1 MKEVTVYSVAQNVQV
16 VPDMSCQIER
26 FDYHREDVYV
36 AEGGLFNLG
45 EKFTRTFIPIRQIN
59 RHTALYKRGSLSD
72 RDYVTET
79 RYIAID
85 PELEEVINLPVKEEL
100 RETKDKYLVVLKQ
113 RGEFQEGLFKL
124 EQQVEDWWNAPWYKR
139 IWRALCK

>member
-1 MKEVTVYSVAQNVQV
+1 MIEVTVYSVAQNVQV
-16 VPDMSCQIER
+16 VPDMSCHIER
-26 FDYHREDVYV
+26 FDYHREDAYI

-45 EKFTRTFIPIRQIN
+45 EKLTRTFIPIRQIN
-59 RHTALYKRGSLSD
+59 RHTALYNRGSLSD

-100 RETKDKYLVVLKQ
+100 KQLVQDYKEIQTDYLLVLT
-113 RGEFQEGLFKL
+113 EYTTFKT
-124 EQQVEDWWNAPWYKR
+124 EVQDWWNAPWYKR
-139 IWRALCK
+139 VWRALCK